1 MSWLYL
7 LRLLHVLQAASSSQ
21 KPQQSLCPV
30 APAMHLP
37 SCGLHALSDPT
48 SVSTL
53 PEQGLSSCCS
63 PVCKPTRAPGT
74 QQVFQK

>member
-7 LRLLHVLQAASSSQ
+7 LCALHVLQAASSSR

-37 SCGLHALSDPT
+37 SCGLHAPWDPT
-48 SVSTL
+48 GMSTL

-63 PVCKPTRAPGT
+63 PVSRPTRAPGT
-74 QQVFQK
+74 QQVF